1 MVKMNITIND
11 DATITVDG
19 RAVSKVRFNE
29 YVNRLG
35 HREWHVGSASG
46 IMSWTE
52 YYESDLFQPDL
63 IAFLSKYISSRN
75 TKQTHADNP
84 R

>member
-1 MVKMNITIND
+1 MNIAIEDDHITIHGSQK
-11 DATITVDG
+11 VD
-19 RAVSKVRFNE
+19 KKRFEE
-29 YVNRLG
+29 YANRLG

-52 YYESDLFQPDL
+52 YYESDLLEGDL
-63 IAFLSKYISSRN
+63 VAFLAKDISSSD
-75 TKQTHADNP
+75 TKKADAYNP